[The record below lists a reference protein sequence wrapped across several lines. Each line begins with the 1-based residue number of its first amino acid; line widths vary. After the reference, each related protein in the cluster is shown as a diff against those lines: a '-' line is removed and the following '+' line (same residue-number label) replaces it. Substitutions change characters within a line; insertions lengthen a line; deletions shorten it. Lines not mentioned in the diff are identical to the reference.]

1 MVLTH
6 CKKGFWRL
14 GEIDGSLLS
23 RDARIARLR
32 EVGNP
37 EQAEDVGLENVP
49 ALLLWKAG
57 KTLR

>member
-1 MVLTH
+1 MVRTH
-6 CKKGFWRL
+6 CKKGFWWL

-23 RDARIARLR
+23 RDARIGRLR

-37 EQAEDVGLENVP
+37 EQAEGVGLENVQ

>member
-6 CKKGFWRL
+6 CKKGFWWL

-37 EQAEDVGLENVP
+37 EQAEHVGLENVQ
-49 ALLLWKAG
+49 ALLLWKGG